1 MNQFDLTPT
10 VNRRDGNRVLHGHPC
25 AEDPERG
32 SGFDREVSCSME
44 GALVEPCDPSGE
56 TLEAQI
62 LIKKIK
68 RKNQEASTAFPAP
81 QS

>member
-1 MNQFDLTPT
+1 MNQFDLTPA
-10 VNRRDGNRVLHGHPC
+10 VNRRDGNRVHHGHPC
-25 AEDPERG
+25 AEDPETG

-62 LIKKIK
+62 LLERIK
-68 RKNQEASTAFPAP
+68 RKNQEPFLHYNH
-81 QS
+81 